1 MTAVLKTEEAG
12 LEALSFS
19 RQVLL
24 PWREAGL
31 SLAYEILPPLPTPP
45 SSVTPLPPPLQ
56 SHFQVS
62 A

>member
-12 LEALSFS
+12 LEALSS
-19 RQVLL
+19 RQALL
-24 PWREAGL
+24 LWREAGL
-31 SLAYEILPPLPTPP
+31 SLVYEILPPLPTPP
-45 SSVTPLPPPLQ
+45 SSAPPLTPPLQ